1 MGRLHTESNKN
12 LAILAGDLGDAL
24 RMHAAQRAQYF
35 FNFLFFHQALVDR
48 LRDTHGQTVA
58 DGEGVS
64 IKATHQIAY
73 GLRRGD
79 DAYYLFL
86 DRDPGI
92 VDQPATSCGK
102 TDAAHYCNLGIT
114 GAFLGKASA
123 YARADV
129 DPVAFKLRDMLE
141 VMAGATRQLPQR
153 VNIGPDRIVDRV
165 HGDLARRFLNGDAPL
180 TPGNYATYLELAKQ
194 EMQKYRKTHLSKRNL
209 GIAACCDSYLDFYDG
224 SPKCRSPYDVDGVL
238 RMLRSTTEAECAA
251 LGLDVAKYVSRSV
264 R

>member
-1 MGRLHTESNKN
+1 MARFHTESNKS
-12 LAILAGDLGDAL
+12 LAILAGDLGSAL

-48 LRDTHGQTVA
+48 LRAAHGQAVA

-64 IKATHQIAY
+64 AKATHQIAY

-86 DRDPGI
+86 DKDPKI
-92 VDQPATSCGK
+92 VDQPATNCGR

-114 GAFLGKASA
+114 GAFLGKIAPV
-123 YARADV
+123 ARPDV
-129 DPVAFKLRDMLE
+129 DPVAFKLRNMLE

-153 VNIGPDRIVDRV
+153 VNIGPDRVIDRL
-165 HGDLARRFLNGDAPL
+165 HGDLAARFLNGEPPL
-180 TPGNYATYLELAKQ
+180 TPGNYATYLDLAAQ
-194 EMQKYRKTHLSKRNL
+194 QMDKYRKTHLTKRNL
-209 GIAACCDSYLDFYDG
+209 GIAACCDCYLDFYTG
-224 SPKCRSPYDVDGVL
+224 SAKCRGPYDSEGVL
-238 RMLRSTTEAECAA
+238 RMLRSGVETECAA
-251 LGLDVAKYVSRSV
+251 LGLDAARYVSRSV

>member
-1 MGRLHTESNKN
+1 MARFHTESNKA
-12 LAILAGDLGDAL
+12 LAILAGDLGSAL
-24 RMHAAQRAQYF
+24 RMHAAQRTQYF

-48 LRDTHGQTVA
+48 LRDEHGQTLA
-58 DGEGVS
+58 DGVGVS
-64 IKATHQIAY
+64 AKATHQIAY

-86 DRDPGI
+86 DKDPSI
-92 VDQPATSCGK
+92 VDQPATSCGR

-114 GAFLGKASA
+114 GALLGKAA
-123 YARADV
+123 AFARPDV

-165 HGDLARRFLNGDAPL
+165 HGTLAVKFLNGSPPL
-180 TPGNYATYLELAKQ
+180 SPANFAGYIDLAEQ
-194 EMQKYRKTHLSKRNL
+194 EMERYRRTHLSKRNL
-209 GIAACCDSYLDFYDG
+209 GIAACCESYLEFYKA
-224 SPKCRSPYDVDGVL
+224 SSKCKSPYDPDGVL

-251 LGLDVAKYVSRSV
+251 LGLDAARYVSRSV

>member
-1 MGRLHTESNKN
+1 MGRFHSESNKA
-12 LAILAGDLGDAL
+12 LAILAGSLGDAL

-48 LRDTHGQTVA
+48 MRGAHGLSVA

-64 IKATHQIAY
+64 VKATHQIAY

-86 DRDPGI
+86 DKDPSI

-114 GAFLGKASA
+114 GSFLGKAA
-123 YARADV
+123 AVARPDV

-153 VNIGPDRIVDRV
+153 VNIGPDRVVDRV
-165 HGDLARRFLNGDAPL
+165 HGELARRFLTGDPPL
-180 TPGNYATYLELAKQ
+180 TPGNYGAYLDLAAQ
-194 EMQKYRKTHLSKRNL
+194 EMTKYRKAHLAKRNL
-209 GIAACCDSYLDFYDG
+209 GIAACCDSYLDFYAG
-224 SPKCRSPYDVDGVL
+224 SPKCKTPHDVDGVL

-251 LGLDVAKYVSRSV
+251 LGLDAGRYLSRSV